1 MPKLEVLCSHVFKKP
16 ITGVRKDS
24 FDHHLSQDLRADI
37 ENSYRNKMELHK
49 KKIFIS
55 KTTVLHGH
63 FLFTGMVPFCIVR
76 KQLEPFK
83 SRTCLHLSLNS
94 IPGCEI
100 EIVMPNPHP

>member
-49 KKIFIS
+49 KKYLLVKPQYYLGIFCLQEWS
-55 KTTVLHGH
+55 LFVL
-63 FLFTGMVPFCIVR
+63 
-76 KQLEPFK
+76 LENSLNP
-83 SRTCLHLSLNS
+83 LSLELVY
-94 IPGCEI
+94 IY
-100 EIVMPNPHP
+100 H